1 MINRNMNKQESVKKN
16 YVYNT
21 FYQVLTF
28 LTPLVTAP
36 YVSRILGADGVGV
49 YSYTNS
55 VATYFVLLASLGT
68 VSYGQREISMHRD
81 SQEECSKL
89 FWEIEILS
97 IVTTAISLGLWII
110 LIFISDEYTCYYLLL
125 TLNLISVAFDIS
137 WFFGG
142 FEKFKYIV
150 IRNTIVKIV
159 GIILLFGFV
168 KDKDDT
174 LVYVGIIAI
183 TGLLGNISM
192 WAYLPKMIVKIDV
205 KNIHPFKIH
214 LKQSFAYFVPAIAT
228 SVYTV
233 LDKTMIGVITKS
245 EDENGYY
252 EQATKIIRLVQS
264 LLFSLNTVMS
274 ARQSYL
280 FNIGK
285 FDEMKDK
292 IVKSFDYLFSISIP
306 IMFSIVAISNNFVPL
321 FFGDGYNLVIKILCA
336 MSPLPFVISIS
347 NILGNQYLTPIGQ
360 RVRSIKAII
369 AGAATNV
376 VLNSFLI
383 PKFGAIGA
391 AIASVI
397 AEFVISLIYIHMSK
411 TVVKVVLLLKIAAK
425 KFGASILM
433 FIAIIF
439 IGRAFSNKLLALVLQ
454 ITLGAFFYGL
464 LLFAFRDSFAK
475 ESLRYLKSKIYRK
488 EKING

>member
-1 MINRNMNKQESVKKN
+1 MNKQESIKKN
-16 YVYNT
+16 YIYNT
-21 FYQVLTF
+21 FYQLLTF

-36 YVSRILGADGVGV
+36 YISRILGAEGVGI

-55 VATYFVLLASLGT
+55 VVTYFVLLASLGT

-97 IVTTAISLGLWII
+97 IVTTTISLGLWI
-110 LIFISDEYTCYYLLL
+110 LFIFVSDKYTHYYLLL
-125 TLNLISVAFDIS
+125 ALNVIAVAFDIS

-150 IRNTIVKIV
+150 IRNTFVKLI

-168 KDKDDT
+168 KEKDDT
-174 LVYVGIIAI
+174 LIYVGIIAI
-183 TGLLGNISM
+183 TGVIGNISM
-192 WAYLPKMIVKIDV
+192 WMYLPKMLRKINLQD
-205 KNIHPFKIH
+205 IHPFKTH
-214 LKQSFAYFVPAIAT
+214 FKQTLVYFIPTIAT

-280 FNIGK
+280 FSIGK
-285 FDEMKDK
+285 IDEMKDK

-306 IMFSIVAISNNFVPL
+306 IMFAIIAISNNFVPL
-321 FFGDGYNLVIKILCA
+321 FFGDGYDLVIKILYA

-347 NILGNQYLTPIGQ
+347 NILGNQYLTPSGQ
-360 RVRSIKAII
+360 RVRSTKAII

-376 VLNSFLI
+376 ILNSFLI
-383 PKFGAIGA
+383 SKFGAIGA
-391 AIASVI
+391 AMASVI
-397 AEFVISLIYIHMSK
+397 AEFVISLIYIHMSRPI
-411 TVVKVVLLLKIAAK
+411 VKVVQLLRIALKKIL
-425 KFGASILM
+425 ASILM
-433 FIAIIF
+433 FVAIIF
-439 IGRAFSNKLLALVLQ
+439 IGRFFTNKLIALIMQ
-454 ITLGAFFYGL
+454 IISGAFFYSL
-464 LLFAFRDSFAK
+464 FLFAFRDSFAK
-475 ESLRYLKSKIYRK
+475 ESFQYLKSKIYK
-488 EKING
+488 QEQING